1 MERHYGNE
9 KRFYG
14 KFKMRTNFP
23 VKIIAGFV
31 SLIFI
36 FGCASKGSEI
46 PPLNKLNS
54 PLVDVGINWEKSV
67 GGPGAYQFVPARYDD
82 LLCGAGLEGKI
93 SCFNSETG
101 KLVIK
106 INAGRQLAGGVGL
119 SDQILIA
126 GTVRGEA
133 LAVNTKSGE
142 ILWQTMINSQIL
154 GPAKVT
160 GEMIVVRGG
169 SGDILALDRG
179 DGKVLW
185 RYEVSQPALILR
197 SNSTVSVD
205 SEGNIAVGLADG
217 RLVLLDSSAGEVKWD
232 VVVAQKTG
240 TNELERMSDVVGSP
254 LIDNQTVCA
263 IALNGNVAC
272 YEKDSGRRIWARK
285 ASSSKGLGGGD
296 KEIFYTN
303 ESDFIIALEKS
314 TGASIWNQETLYKRN
329 LTAPYLYK
337 DWILVGDSEGFIH
350 VLSRADGRVIGR
362 RLIDKSGFAGPVIGN
377 GDAVYLQSV
386 GGRLYS
392 LSVIVN

>member
-1 MERHYGNE
+1 MS
-9 KRFYG
+9 
-14 KFKMRTNFP
+14 TNFP
-23 VKIIAGFV
+23 IKIIVGFV
-31 SLIFI
+31 SLVFI

-46 PPLNKLNS
+46 PPLKKLNS
-54 PLVDVGINWEKSV
+54 TSVDIGINWEKSV
-67 GGPGAYQFVPARYDD
+67 GDPGAYQFVPALYDE
-82 LLCGAGLEGKI
+82 LVCGAGVEGKI
-93 SCFNSETG
+93 SCFNSQTG

-106 INAGRQLAGGVGL
+106 TNVGQQLAGGVGL
-119 SDQILIA
+119 SEQILLA

-133 LAVNTKSGE
+133 LAVSIKSGE

-154 GPAKVT
+154 GPAKAT

-169 SGDILALDRG
+169 SGDILALDKA

-185 RYEVSQPALILR
+185 SYEVSQPALVLR
-197 SNSTVSVD
+197 SNSTVSID
-205 SEGNIAVGLADG
+205 SGGNIAVGLAEG
-217 RLVLLDSSAGEVKWD
+217 RLVLLDSSSGEVKWD

-303 ESDFIIALEKS
+303 DSDFIIALEKS
-314 TGASIWNQETLYKRN
+314 TGTSIWNQETLYKRN

-337 DWILVGDSEGFIH
+337 NWILVGDSEGFIH
-350 VLSRADGRVIGR
+350 VLSRADGRVLGR
-362 RLIDKSGFAGPVIGN
+362 KLIDKSGFAEPVVGN

-392 LSVIVN
+392 LSVNVN